1 MQCPADPHPAAPRRV
16 RGKGITR
23 EMVIEAALTLIDR
36 DGLAAVKFRQLA
48 GELGVTTM
56 APYSHF
62 SSKEDLLTAMTE
74 HALGGLDDRLDAAA
88 AWDEQIRAAMTGLY
102 GVLCRHPGVA
112 DLVLARAEGERLD
125 DLRDVLVAVTV
136 SAGLDVTEAEDA
148 LRALV
153 SYVFGFVALTR
164 AGRPVTV
171 RRGSPRAFD
180 YGLTMLLDALRQR
193 VTTTQ
198 HRDVECG
205 ADAQGAPVCR

>member
-1 MQCPADPHPAAPRRV
+1 MQWPVDPPPTAARRV

-23 EMVIEAALTLIDR
+23 ETVIEAALTLIDR
-36 DGLAAVKFRQLA
+36 DGLAAVKFRELA
-48 GELGVTTM
+48 DELGVTTM

-62 SSKEDLLTAMTE
+62 SSKEELLAAMTE

-102 GVLCRHPGVA
+102 RVLCRHPGVA
-112 DLVLARAEGERLD
+112 DLVLARSEGERLD

-136 SAGLDVTEAEDA
+136 TAGLAVTDAQDA

-171 RRGSPRAFD
+171 RRGSPQAFE

-198 HRDVECG
+198 HRDFECG
-205 ADAQGAPVCR
+205 TDSQGAPTCR